1 MANCVGLFGTC
12 GNSKW
17 RDKFMDDFE
26 SSTIDYF
33 NPMVDDWK
41 PEDAAIE
48 ADHLA
53 SDNIILFPI
62 TKETYGIGSLSEVG
76 FGVLSA
82 IKLDDRRDFVVM
94 IDQTLDSSLMPRD
107 GWKDL
112 EITPLEKDIERGL
125 FERSK
130 DSLRSRALVLQHLK
144 MQNLP
149 NVYLVDNLEDMLN
162 VAVTL
167 YRANRV
173 KEDIEKF
180 SIKAKYTN

>member
-1 MANCVGLFGTC
+1 
-12 GNSKW
+12 
-17 RDKFMDDFE
+17 
-26 SSTIDYF
+26 
-33 NPMVDDWK
+33 
-41 PEDAAIE
+41 
-48 ADHLA
+48 
-53 SDNIILFPI
+53 
-62 TKETYGIGSLSEVG
+62 EVG

-112 EITPLEKDIERGL
+112 EITPLEKDIEQGL

-167 YRANRV
+167 YRANIV
-173 KEDIEKF
+173 KEEIAKF